1 MFLLVVIIEVV
12 KFIFWS
18 IDFFVVSDCLLLVDL
33 LYMDKLLDIIEEFR
47 EILVVKQQCKLV
59 NFLGFV
65 KMCEEESFGVLN
77 FKDDCDWFMEI
88 GGMCCEDIWN
98 FEY

>member
-1 MFLLVVIIEVV
+1 M
-12 KFIFWS
+12 
-18 IDFFVVSDCLLLVDL
+18 
-33 LYMDKLLDIIEEFR
+33 
-47 EILVVKQQCKLV
+47 